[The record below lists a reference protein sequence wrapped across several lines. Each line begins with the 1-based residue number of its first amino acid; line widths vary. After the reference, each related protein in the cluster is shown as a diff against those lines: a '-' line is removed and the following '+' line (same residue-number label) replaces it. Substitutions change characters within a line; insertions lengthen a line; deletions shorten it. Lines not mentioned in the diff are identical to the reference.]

1 MVTGIKL
8 RVNMAELEN
17 KIALI
22 TGAGRGIGREIALAY
37 AREGATLSL
46 AARSAIELE
55 ETAAECRKLGSEV
68 LVTPTDVTDIE
79 EVERL
84 VDATVLRYAAIDV
97 LVNNAGIAGPIGG
110 LPDNDVAA
118 WISTIQVNLIGV
130 YLCCRAVVPV
140 MKRNGWGR
148 IVNLSGA
155 GATNAWANLSAY
167 CSSKAA
173 VVRLTEVLA
182 LELADTGIT
191 VNALGPGSVH
201 TRMWDEMTEASAEAG
216 ADLIHETG
224 LRVKAGGGASIERC
238 ADLAVWLASSE
249 TRGLSGRMISAF
261 SDDFESMAPSIPD
274 IMSSELYTMR
284 RVEPS

>member
-1 MVTGIKL
+1 MPK
-8 RVNMAELEN
+8 LEN
-17 KIALI
+17 RIALI
-22 TGAGRGIGREIALAY
+22 TGAGRGIGRTIALAY

-46 AARSAIELE
+46 AARSIAELE
-55 ETAAECRKLGSEV
+55 ETAGECRKLGTEV
-68 LVTPTDVTDIE
+68 LVTCTDVTDRDD
-79 EVERL
+79 VERL
-84 VDATVLRYAAIDV
+84 VDATVLRYAAVDI
-97 LVNNAGIAGPIGG
+97 LVNNAGIAGPIGS
-110 LPDNDVAA
+110 LQENDVTA
-118 WISTIQVNLIGV
+118 WINTVQVNLIGV

-140 MKRNGWGR
+140 MQRNGSGR

-155 GATNAWANLSAY
+155 GATNAWANMSAY

-182 LELADTGIT
+182 MELADTGIT

-201 TRMWDEMTEASAEAG
+201 TQMWDEMTEAAAEAG

-224 LRVKAGGGASIERC
+224 VRVKAGGGASIDRC

-249 TRGLSGRMISAF
+249 SRGLSGRMISAF
-261 SDDFESMAPSIPD
+261 SDDFEALPTSIPE
-274 IMSSELYTMR
+274 IMASELYTLR